1 MLDLKEN
8 RDSRERNIQNI
19 LVMNTGPRGQRN
31 KLHLRKAF
39 TEKQGT
45 PLSILLFLYVK
56 RETSTLRKRITH

>member
-39 TEKQGT
+39 TEKQG
-45 PLSILLFLYVK
+45 
-56 RETSTLRKRITH
+56 